1 MPTDIADGTTVRDLV
16 VRYPQ
21 TRRVLESYRID
32 CCCDGD
38 RELAIAA
45 AESGADLDA
54 LRADLRAAI
63 EAASDTGA
71 AAERDWSDAS
81 VAELV
86 DHILRVHHAFLRK
99 QLPRIAELFEKVVQA
114 YGERDG
120 NTLERLQRV
129 FTSLRNDVDAHLA
142 REEEILFPYIRSVE
156 VCANARGD
164 RLGTLRA
171 DVQSSIRQLVC
182 EHDRAGLAL
191 AELAG
196 ITSNYL
202 APTDACPTFTELYD
216 ALRELRTDL
225 RRHVH
230 LENNIL
236 FPKAVAL
243 AQGPLA
249 G

>member
-21 TRRVLESYRID
+21 ARRVLESYRID
-32 CCCDGD
+32 YCCDGD

-45 AESGADLDA
+45 AASGADLDA

-63 EAASDTGA
+63 EAAPA
-71 AAERDWSDAS
+71 AGRNWSDAS
-81 VAELV
+81 VTELI
-86 DHILRVHHAFLRK
+86 DHIVKTHHGFLRK
-99 QLPRIAELFEKVVQA
+99 QLPRIAELFEKVTRA
-114 YGERDG
+114 HGERHG
-120 NTLERLQRV
+120 KILERLQRV
-129 FTSLRNDVDAHLA
+129 FASLRDDLDAHLA
-142 REEEILFPYIRSVE
+142 KEEALFPYIRSVE

-164 RLGTLRA
+164 RLGALRTE
-171 DVQSSIRQLVC
+171 VQNSIRQLVC

-191 AELAG
+191 AELAR

-202 APTDACPTFTELYD
+202 APTDARPTFAELYE
-216 ALRELRTDL
+216 ALQKLQTDL
-225 RRHVH
+225 HEHVH

-243 AQGPLA
+243 AQDPIA